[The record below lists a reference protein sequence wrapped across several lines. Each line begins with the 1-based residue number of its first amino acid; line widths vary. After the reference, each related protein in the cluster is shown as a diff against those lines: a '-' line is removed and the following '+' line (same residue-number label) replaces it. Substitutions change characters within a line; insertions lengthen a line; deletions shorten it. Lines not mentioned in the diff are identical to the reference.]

1 MDRALKMK
9 STIILMSFLVIF
21 GTIFNFLT
29 IKRYIRKRRDE
40 EN

>member
-1 MDRALKMK
+1 MK
-9 STIILMSFLVIF
+9 STIILMALLVVF
-21 GTIFNFLT
+21 GTVFNFLT

>member
-1 MDRALKMK
+1 MDSALKMK
-9 STIILMSFLVIF
+9 STIILMALLVVF
-21 GTIFNFLT
+21 GTVFNFLT

>member
-1 MDRALKMK
+1 MAL
-9 STIILMSFLVIF
+9 LVVF
-21 GTIFNFLT
+21 GTVFNFLT